1 MTSRDDSAGR
11 RPPAPARAQV
21 DAGDGDGDGSTTAT
35 APVTDAARNAS
46 RPLEVLRNAARGGQE
61 RFLVALHDGAERAR
75 IVNALGSEGFVL
87 DVGSVAEGLARLADE
102 SFDLA
107 VLDLPAGP
115 VESSAGSTSEGH
127 DPLAASRELRPF
139 TDVVLIGDG
148 DPELCG
154 QAFAREVAAVL
165 PRPLPEVDALLRAHV
180 KRLAGFRRARTR
192 GLLVLNAYNGIRQE
206 IGAEHPEL
214 ASTLEAIA
222 TSARRDP
229 VIVVLGDAELVDA
242 AGLAASEHAT
252 ADVAVVALRAGE
264 TPAARLNDA
273 RMHAAGGAVV
283 LVDDAP
289 SPERLAGAIYGGARA
304 YLPRALM
311 PRLGRIVA
319 SIAARRHGEAVGV
332 RIVEGLARHGLLTGI
347 ERTRTPFPQRDVDAK
362 LIADTTIPSAEHATV
377 VPTGHEVLVVDDE
390 AVVLTVLREALRRG
404 GYRVTT
410 AASAEEAIDLM
421 NKRRFDLVLTDKN
434 LPGASGLD
442 VLRAA
447 RHLNPAP
454 AIVLITGY
462 SSYDSAVEALDI
474 GAHDYIEK
482 PIRDVDDLRFR
493 IRRALSRRDEQL
505 ARPKPTRTGGRAGR
519 VLLVES
525 EGPRR
530 QLLAEFLGKNH
541 HVTPAKDGD
550 EALELLRHTHFDLV
564 LADRHL
570 PGVSGLRVIEHAQRL
585 LPHCA
590 SVLYTAYPS
599 YDSVQEAFAVGVD
612 AYLVRPS
619 DDLKKLGEK
628 VAEAL
633 GGRGGILLG

>member
-1 MTSRDDSAGR
+1 MS
-11 RPPAPARAQV
+11 
-21 DAGDGDGDGSTTAT
+21 DGDGARRAT
-35 APVTDAARNAS
+35 
-46 RPLEVLRNAARGGQE
+46 EVLRKAARGGQE
-61 RFLVALHDGAERAR
+61 RFLIGLDDAAERQR
-75 IVNALGSEGFVL
+75 IAQALATEGFVQE
-87 DVGSVAEGLARLADE
+87 VGTISEALGRLADE

-107 VLDLPAGP
+107 ILEIPDDLALTDRPH
-115 VESSAGSTSEGH
+115 ER

-139 TDVVLIGDG
+139 SDVVLISDS
-148 DPELCG
+148 DPTRCG
-154 QAFAREVAAVL
+154 EAFGREVAAVL

-192 GLLVLNAYNGIRQE
+192 GRLVLNAFSGVRDE
-206 IGAEHPEL
+206 LRALDPDLAE
-214 ASTLEAIA
+214 TLEALAAASKAEPTIL
-222 TSARRDP
+222 
-229 VIVVLGDAELVDA
+229 VLGDADLGRVAGAGSGAGAGPPDTVVVGFGARDNLDA
-242 AGLAASEHAT
+242 RLLEARGRAPGA
-252 ADVAVVALRAGE
+252 AVVI
-264 TPAARLNDA
+264 
-273 RMHAAGGAVV
+273 
-283 LVDDAP
+283 VDEAP
-289 SPERLAGAIYGGARA
+289 TTERLRDAIYGGVRG
-304 YLPRALM
+304 YLPRAALAL
-311 PRLGRIVA
+311 LGRVTASVA
-319 SIAARRHGEAVGV
+319 VRRQGEALGV
-332 RIVEGLARHGLLTGI
+332 RIIEMLARRGVLTGA
-347 ERTRTPFPQRDVDAK
+347 ERTRTPVPHGDIDVS
-362 LIADTTIPSAEHATV
+362 LIADSAVPRPHTAV

-390 AVVLTVLREALRRG
+390 VVVLTVLREALRRG

-421 NKRRFDLVLTDKN
+421 HKRRFDLVLTDKN

-447 RHLNPAP
+447 RTLSPAP

-482 PIRDVDDLRFR
+482 PIRDVEDLRFR

-505 ARPKPTRTGGRAGR
+505 ARPKPTRTGRGAGR
-519 VLLVES
+519 VLLVEI

-530 QLLAEFLGKNH
+530 MVLADYLGKSYQ
-541 HVTPAKDGD
+541 VTAAKDGD
-550 EALELLRHTHFDLV
+550 EALDLLKREHFDLV

-599 YDSVQEAFAVGVD
+599 YDSVKEAFATGVD

-619 DDLKKLGEK
+619 EDLKKLGEK

>member
-1 MTSRDDSAGR
+1 MADE
-11 RPPAPARAQV
+11 
-21 DAGDGDGDGSTTAT
+21 DG
-35 APVTDAARNAS
+35 PRQ
-46 RPLEVLRNAARGGQE
+46 PLEVLRNAARGGQE
-61 RFLVALHDGAERAR
+61 RFLVALGDGVERPR
-75 IVNALGSEGFVL
+75 IAGALNSEGFVL
-87 DVGSVAEGLARLADE
+87 EVGSVPEGLARLADE

-107 VLDLPAGP
+107 ILDLPDA
-115 VESSAGSTSEGH
+115 ELQSAPGAR
-127 DPLAASRELRPF
+127 DPLAAWREMRPF
-139 TDVVLIGDG
+139 TDLVLIGDG
-148 DPELCG
+148 DPTRSG

-165 PRPLPEVDALLRAHV
+165 PKPLPEVDALLRAHV

-192 GLLVLNAYNGIRQE
+192 GLLVMNAYGGIKDE
-206 IGAEHPEL
+206 LAAAAPEL
-214 ASTLEAIA
+214 GVTLDALVKE
-222 TSARRDP
+222 SKRDP
-229 VIVVLGDAELVDA
+229 TIIVLGDAKLAEA
-242 AGLAASEHAT
+242 AGTQRDDAN
-252 ADVAVVALRAGE
+252 ADVTVVSFRATDAPDTRLGE
-264 TPAARLNDA
+264 ARA
-273 RMHAAGGAVV
+273 RAAGAALVV
-283 LVDDAP
+283 VDDTP
-289 SPERLAGAIYGGARA
+289 STERLAAAIYGGARA
-304 YLPRALM
+304 YLTRAQIEL
-311 PRLGRIVA
+311 LGRVA
-319 SIAARRHGEAVGV
+319 AAAAARRHGESLGV
-332 RIVEGLARHGLLTGI
+332 KIVEALGKHGILTNAD
-347 ERTRTPFPQRDVDAK
+347 RSRPPTPHKDVDVQ
-362 LIADTTIPSAEHATV
+362 LIADATTPRPHGAV

-421 NKRRFDLVLTDKN
+421 HKRRFDLVLTDKN

-447 RHLNPAP
+447 RNLNPAP

-462 SSYDSAVEALDI
+462 SSFDSAVEALDI

-482 PIRDVDDLRFR
+482 PIRDVEDLRFR

-505 ARPKPTRTGGRAGR
+505 ARPKPTRTAGRAGR
-519 VLLVES
+519 VLLVEV
-525 EGPRR
+525 EGQRR
-530 QLLAEFLGKNH
+530 QLLAEYLGKNH
-541 HVTPAKDGD
+541 HVTAAKDGD
-550 EALELLRHTHFDLV
+550 EALELLKHAHFDLV

-570 PGVSGLRVIEHAQRL
+570 PGGSGLRVIEHAQRL

-612 AYLVRPS
+612 AYLVRPN

>member
-1 MTSRDDSAGR
+1 
-11 RPPAPARAQV
+11 
-21 DAGDGDGDGSTTAT
+21 
-35 APVTDAARNAS
+35 
-46 RPLEVLRNAARGGQE
+46 
-61 RFLVALHDGAERAR
+61 
-75 IVNALGSEGFVL
+75 
-87 DVGSVAEGLARLADE
+87 
-102 SFDLA
+102 
-107 VLDLPAGP
+107 
-115 VESSAGSTSEGH
+115 
-127 DPLAASRELRPF
+127 
-139 TDVVLIGDG
+139 
-148 DPELCG
+148 
-154 QAFAREVAAVL
+154 
-165 PRPLPEVDALLRAHV
+165 
-180 KRLAGFRRARTR
+180 
-192 GLLVLNAYNGIRQE
+192 
-206 IGAEHPEL
+206 
-214 ASTLEAIA
+214 
-222 TSARRDP
+222 
-229 VIVVLGDAELVDA
+229 
-242 AGLAASEHAT
+242 
-252 ADVAVVALRAGE
+252 
-264 TPAARLNDA
+264 
-273 RMHAAGGAVV
+273 
-283 LVDDAP
+283 
-289 SPERLAGAIYGGARA
+289 
-304 YLPRALM
+304 
-311 PRLGRIVA
+311 
-319 SIAARRHGEAVGV
+319 VGV
-332 RIVEGLARHGLLTGI
+332 RIVEALARQGLLTGV

-362 LIADTTIPSAEHATV
+362 LIADTTAPRAHTAV

-421 NKRRFDLVLTDKN
+421 KKRRFDLVLTDKN

-447 RHLNPAP
+447 RVLDPAP

-530 QLLAEFLGKNH
+530 QLVAEFLGKTH
-541 HVTPAKDGD
+541 HVTAAKDGD
-550 EALELLRHTHFDLV
+550 EALELLRRAHFDLV

-619 DDLKKLGEK
+619 DDLKKLGDK